1 MTEKKDAMAEVAK
14 ILKDSPDRWF
24 KLVMVMWGDP
34 KLTGQ
39 DAGELVGFPKKS
51 ARSQVSRVLKQA
63 VVKKALAVLKEDAAE
78 TAVISRNDWMAKQL
92 KIVKICMQEEQVED
106 SEGGMMRIFDAGG
119 ANKGLDNIAK
129 AEGYYKDQKIDL
141 GMIIFKQDIGSDE
154 E

>member
-1 MTEKKDAMAEVAK
+1 MKEKKDAMTEVAE
-14 ILKDSPDRWF
+14 ILKDSPERWF
-24 KLVMVMWGDP
+24 KLVMVMWGNP

-39 DAGELVGFPKKS
+39 DAGELVGFAKKH

-63 VVKKALAVLKEDAAE
+63 VVKKALAVLKEDEAEAAI
-78 TAVISRNDWMAKQL
+78 ISRNDWMEKQL
-92 KIVKICMQEEQVED
+92 KIVKICMQEEHVED
-106 SEGGMMRIFDAGG
+106 SEGGKMKIFDAGG

-141 GMIIFKQDIGSDE
+141 GMIVFKQDMGSDE